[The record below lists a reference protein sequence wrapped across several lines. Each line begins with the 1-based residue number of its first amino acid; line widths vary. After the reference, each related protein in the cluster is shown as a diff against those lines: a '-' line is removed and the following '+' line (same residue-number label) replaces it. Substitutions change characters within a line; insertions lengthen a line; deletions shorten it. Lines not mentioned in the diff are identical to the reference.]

1 MRLSFLG
8 GADEVGASSTLIE
21 IGGLRLLVDAG
32 IRVVAKTYKDIRADQ
47 LPDLHLIDHVGAPDY
62 ILITHVHTDHT
73 GALPLVV
80 QQFPYVPVLMTAPTM
95 ALLRVLQADAQRIMN
110 MRQEQEGELPLYDA
124 IATAKL
130 LDAISVVEFNQP
142 LYLKDSLRV
151 TFHPAG
157 HILGAAMIAIE
168 SAEESLLISGD
179 ISLTPQRAVGVAELP
194 AIEPSVLIME
204 STYGGKLHPNRAA
217 EEKRLIDSI
226 SRVIGRGGKVLIPTF
241 ALGRAQEVL
250 QILLAHQPEVKVP
263 IYADG
268 MVRYV
273 CEEFDKLREFLPP
286 GTVQLAD
293 SAHLFFRDNVESVRD
308 ARQRE
313 EIVRSAQP
321 AVIVASSG
329 MLSGGP
335 SSYYARHLMT
345 GEANAI
351 FLTGYQ
357 DEESPG
363 RYLHML
369 TKDKSARANAV
380 IEFDGEAVALRC
392 ELESYSISAHADEG
406 ELISVAERFAAADT
420 LLVHGD
426 EHARHSL
433 AAKLRERG
441 MAVHLPASGQI
452 WQPAAPTVDSAKSS
466 DSSGS
471 SGSAIRVRIGSGVQ
485 LEQNRARQL
494 ALESFPDEARLRKV
508 SMDARRKR
516 MLLTFDFPDRVR
528 QHYDLQ
534 LASLGEST
542 GWKVEIHPQAI
553 QQALEAV
560 LLDVLPADCQIVRDP
575 SIYPQYREVEVEV
588 RGEVDAES
596 AAQAY
601 YAQTGYRLLIR
612 RSKED
617 ASTTLI
623 DAFKFIA
630 QPHGT
635 EPLEINTAYRLI
647 RDTLEPCGLL
657 RTSLRQGQIVLTFIS
672 PQIGVQHQ
680 QEIARLADE
689 TGYPLSI
696 HPYPD
701 QNAILRVVQQS
712 IRSAGWTVRKGPGLH
727 IDRGE
732 ITVVL
737 SPQGVPQIDE
747 QTSIAQIVEAK
758 TGYHLSVKVEENRY

>member
-21 IGGLRLLVDAG
+21 IGGRRLLVDAG
-32 IRVVAKTYKDIRADQ
+32 IRVVAKTYKDIRGDQ
-47 LPDLHLIDHVGAPDY
+47 LPDLHLIDHAGTPDY

-80 QQFPYVPVLMTAPTM
+80 QQFPHVPVLMTAPTL

-110 MRQEQEGELPLYDA
+110 LRQEQECELPLYDA
-124 IATAKL
+124 VATAKL
-130 LDAISVVEFNQP
+130 LDAITVVDFNQP
-142 LYLKDSLRV
+142 LELKDSLRII
-151 TFHPAG
+151 FHPAG

-168 SAEESLLISGD
+168 SAEESLLLSGD
-179 ISLTPQRAVGVAELP
+179 ISLTTQRAVGVATLP
-194 AIEPSVLIME
+194 AIQPSVLIME

-217 EEKRLIDSI
+217 EEKRLIDNI
-226 SRVIGRGGKVLIPTF
+226 SRVIGRGGKVLIPAF

-250 QILLAHQPEVKVP
+250 QILLTHQRNVNVP

-273 CEEFDKLREFLPP
+273 CEEFDKLREFLPAA
-286 GTVQLAD
+286 TVDAAG
-293 SAHLFFRDNVESVRD
+293 SAHLFFRDNVEAVRD
-308 ARQRE
+308 VRQRE

-335 SSYYARHLMT
+335 SSFYARHLMT
-345 GEANAI
+345 SEANAI

-363 RYLHML
+363 RYLHLL
-369 TKDKSARANAV
+369 TKDKSARADAV
-380 IEFDGEAVALRC
+380 IEFDGDPVALRC
-392 ELESYSISAHADEG
+392 DLESYSISAHADEG

-426 EHARHSL
+426 GHARHSL

-452 WQPAAPTVDSAKSS
+452 WQPANANQMVETTKNN
-466 DSSGS
+466 GS
-471 SGSAIRVRIGSGVQ
+471 TIKVHIGSGVQ

-516 MLLTFDFPDRVR
+516 MLLIFDFPDRVR
-528 QHYDLQ
+528 QQYELQ
-534 LASLGEST
+534 LASLSENT
-542 GWKVEIHPQAI
+542 GWKVEINPQAI
-553 QQALEAV
+553 QQALEATLV
-560 LLDVLPADCQIVRDP
+560 DVLPPDCQIVRAP
-575 SIYPQYREVEVEV
+575 SVYPQYREVEVEV
-588 RGEVDAES
+588 RGEIAAES
-596 AAQAY
+596 TTRTY
-601 YAQTGYRLLIR
+601 YEQTGYRLLLR
-612 RSKED
+612 SSKED
-617 ASTTLI
+617 ASSTLK
-623 DAFKFIA
+623 DAFNFLA
-630 QPHGT
+630 QPNGSA
-635 EPLEINTAYRLI
+635 PLEINAAYRLI
-647 RDTLEPCGLL
+647 RDALEPCGLL

-680 QEIARLADE
+680 QEIARLAHA

-712 IRSAGWTVRKGPGLH
+712 LRSAGWTVRKGPGLH

-737 SPQGVPQIDE
+737 SPHGVPHRDE
-747 QTSIAQIVEAK
+747 QTSIAQTVEAK
-758 TGYHLSVKVEENRY
+758 TGYHLSVKVEENRT